1 MARPPSTTPSTTGPS
16 KKSIF
21 AASFIG
27 TSIEW
32 YDYYIFGTA
41 AALVFG
47 SLFFPSFSPVAG
59 TLAAFATFAV
69 GFVARP
75 LGAAVIG
82 HFGDRIG
89 RKSMLVLTLL
99 LTGGATFLI
108 GVLPTFAAIGIGAPI
123 LLVLLR
129 LVQGFGV
136 GGEWGGAVLIATEH
150 ASSRRRA
157 LYGSFAQFGVP
168 VGVLTSNLAFLAV
181 SGLSDEDFLSWGW
194 RIPFLLSIALV
205 VVGFIVR
212 SRLTDAPE
220 FERVKEQRKVSKVP
234 VADLFREQPRVLT
247 LASLASIA
255 PPAVGYTVIVY
266 MLTYGTT
273 VVGFSRTTLLSL
285 ILLSTIVWIATIAAA
300 AMAADRF
307 GSKKVFTLGALTA
320 VLWPLPMFALVNT
333 GSIGLALFAFIV
345 AAVVQGIMAGA
356 QGGLSTEIFDVR
368 IRYSGISIAY
378 QLGGM
383 IGGAITPIAAT
394 ALFGAYRSS
403 VPVALYVTALSLI
416 SFLAI
421 LGLRS
426 SDIGHAA
433 GPAAS
438 GQREGLAAGCRT
450 RPDALGG
457 AGEPALDGHTAAV
470 DDERGAHRGGVSVRR
485 VVVLSRERRRGGA
498 RARRR
503 RRRRARPP
511 RPPGLLPRAQPARRR
526 GPRASRSRAGRAAR
540 PVRDLVG
547 PAARARFPHDHLDGV
562 RGAPPRPRVSRRSG
576 AGHRPR
582 RLVQRRDHRPA
593 PAGAVARHRPG
604 RGERG
609 RRGLTA
615 RHARRR
621 GP

>member
-1 MARPPSTTPSTTGPS
+1 VARPPSTTPSTTGPS

-181 SGLSDEDFLSWGW
+181 SGLSDEEFLSWGW

-285 ILLSTIVWIATIAAA
+285 ILLSTIVWIATIAVA

-333 GSIGLALFAFIV
+333 GSVGLALFAFIV

-356 QGGLSTEIFDVR
+356 QGGLFTEIFDVR

-426 SDIGHAA
+426 SDTRHAA
-433 GPAAS
+433 GPAAA
-438 GQREGLAAGCRT
+438 GPREGLAAG
-450 RPDALGG
+450 
-457 AGEPALDGHTAAV
+457 
-470 DDERGAHRGGVSVRR
+470 
-485 VVVLSRERRRGGA
+485 
-498 RARRR
+498 
-503 RRRRARPP
+503 
-511 RPPGLLPRAQPARRR
+511 
-526 GPRASRSRAGRAAR
+526 
-540 PVRDLVG
+540 
-547 PAARARFPHDHLDGV
+547 
-562 RGAPPRPRVSRRSG
+562 
-576 AGHRPR
+576 
-582 RLVQRRDHRPA
+582 
-593 PAGAVARHRPG
+593 
-604 RGERG
+604 
-609 RRGLTA
+609 
-615 RHARRR
+615 
-621 GP
+621 